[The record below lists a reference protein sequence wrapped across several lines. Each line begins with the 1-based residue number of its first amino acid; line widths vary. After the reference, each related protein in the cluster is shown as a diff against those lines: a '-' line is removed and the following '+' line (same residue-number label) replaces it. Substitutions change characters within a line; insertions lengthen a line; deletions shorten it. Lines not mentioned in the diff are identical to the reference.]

1 MCQLLIAS
9 TLAGGLYRMGGDK
22 TYETKFRD
30 IGVPL
35 VICLSMPFHWSLG
48 ICFLLSFG
56 SMTTYWKKG
65 PDAKWWNWAL
75 TGFFYTVAFLPYFYL
90 TNTLSNWLLCCVTV
104 TSLVTIWSE
113 FIDLDWL
120 EEFGRGFITAFLLI
134 LFAKSA
140 H

>member
-1 MCQLLIAS
+1 
-9 TLAGGLYRMGGDK
+9 MGGDK
-22 TYETKFRD
+22 NYETKFRD

-56 SMTTYWKKG
+56 SMTTYWKKT
-65 PDAKWWNWAL
+65 PDAKWWNWWT
-75 TGFFYTVAFLPYFYL
+75 TGFFYSPAYLPYFWL
-90 TNTLSNWLLCCVTV
+90 TNNLLSWLICSVMV

-134 LFAKSA
+134 LFSIK
-140 H
+140 